1 MKNCVKKSVAV
12 LLSALLLF
20 SAMSTGGFAAGT
32 EYGPYEYDEIA
43 TGPEGAREPVKSA
56 SMTGA
61 QKFFYN
67 ALNTIA
73 DGLLRVIVGL
83 YPAPSTWKNVDEFD
97 DTYYLPGRETYATEA
112 AEGNFWSVGYGSRS
126 IIPDDFTA
134 DKYYIGRDLTN
145 RLAQGINDDCRVRA
159 AAFDDNSGEGIVIF
173 AAADALG
180 VTSADTLAV
189 RENVIKW
196 AEEQGV
202 KIAALN
208 LSATHSHSAIDA
220 QGVATESIYKLLTA
234 GFKNMFRIDKDKRLE
249 NAENFKKFYIGAIT
263 EAVEE
268 AIGDMKAGKLYYAK
282 VDFDGYHVDKRGLIA
297 DEDLPDTAMFKFMP
311 DDGSAGLV
319 MADIACHP
327 TTFSAGNGLFS
338 GDYIYYM
345 EQRIEEKTGCR
356 FLFTQGASGQVS
368 KKNVGV
374 DESKLPEEERL
385 GATTR
390 YVGKVFAD
398 LLIGSEPEELAPVL
412 NAKYTNFMYTP
423 TNLILALAVK
433 AQLVNNQVYR
443 DGLGLRNIKIAMEEG
458 YVEFGGRVGLCL
470 FPVELYPEVFRGV
483 GIING
488 GDYAAVSWDGGDWD
502 APVPEQLA
510 PREGIDM
517 FALHLC
523 NDSLGY
529 CVPDNN
535 FAFFGHIIGDEIA
548 DETLSLGKNTAST
561 VVSEFEK
568 LMNNF

>member
-1 MKNCVKKSVAV
+1 MKNGAKKTIAV
-12 LLSALLLF
+12 LLSVLLLF
-20 SAMSTGGFAAGT
+20 SAMSAGSFAADT
-32 EYGPYEYDEIA
+32 AYGPYEYDDIA
-43 TGPEGAREPVKSA
+43 TGPDGPREPVKSA
-56 SMTGA
+56 SMKPA
-61 QKFFYN
+61 EKFFYN
-67 ALNTIA
+67 ALNFIA
-73 DGLLRVIVGL
+73 DGLLKVIVGL

-97 DTYYLPGRETYATEA
+97 DTYYLKGRETYATEA
-112 AEGNFWSVGYGSRS
+112 AEDNFWSVGYGSRS

-234 GFKNMFRIDKDKRLE
+234 GFKNMFRIDKDQRLE

-263 EAVEE
+263 EAVKE

-282 VDFDGYHVDKRGLIA
+282 VDFDEYHVDKRGLIA
-297 DEDLPDTAMFKFMP
+297 DEDLPDTAMFKFVP

-398 LLIGSEPEELAPVL
+398 LLIGSELEELPPVL

-548 DETLSLGKNTAST
+548 DETLSLGKNTASM

-568 LMNNF
+568 LMRSF

>member
-1 MKNCVKKSVAV
+1 MKNGIKKTLA
-12 LLSALLLF
+12 ALLAAMMLF
-20 SAMSTGGFAAGT
+20 SCLTAGSFAA
-32 EYGPYEYDEIA
+32 EPAYGPYEYDEIA
-43 TGPEGAREPVKSA
+43 AAPDGPREPVRSA
-56 SMTGA
+56 SMKPA
-61 QKFFYN
+61 EKFFYN
-67 ALNTIA
+67 ALNFIA
-73 DGLLRVIVGL
+73 DGLLKVIVGL
-83 YPAPSTWKNVDEFD
+83 YPAPSTWKKTDEFD
-97 DTYYLPGRETYATEA
+97 DTYYLKGRETYATEA
-112 AEGNFWSVGYGSRS
+112 AEGNYWSVGYGSRS
-126 IIPDDFTA
+126 IIPDDFA
-134 DKYYIGRDLTN
+134 SDKYYIGRDLTN
-145 RLAQGINDDCRVRA
+145 RLAHGINDDCRVRA
-159 AAFDDNSGEGIVIF
+159 AAFDDNSGEGLVIF

-196 AEEQGV
+196 ADEQGV

-234 GFKNMFRIDKDKRLE
+234 GFKNIFRIDKDKRLE
-249 NAENFKKFYIGAIT
+249 NAENFKKFYINAIT
-263 EAVEE
+263 EAVKE
-268 AIGDMKAGKLYYAK
+268 AIGDRKAGNLYYAK

-297 DEDLPDTAMFKFMP
+297 DEDLPDTAMFRFVP
-311 DDGSAGLV
+311 DDGSAGIV

-368 KKNVGV
+368 KKNIGV

-398 LLIGSEPEELAPVL
+398 LLLGAETEELPPIL

-443 DGLGLRNIKIAMEEG
+443 DGLGLRHMKIAMEEG

-483 GIING
+483 GI
-488 GDYAAVSWDGGDWD
+488 VKS
-502 APVPEQLA
+502 E
-510 PREGIDM
+510 
-517 FALHLC
+517 
-523 NDSLGY
+523 
-529 CVPDNN
+529 
-535 FAFFGHIIGDEIA
+535 
-548 DETLSLGKNTAST
+548 ST
-561 VVSEFEK
+561 MGNRLISRTELVTFK
-568 LMNNF
+568 K

>member
-1 MKNCVKKSVAV
+1 MKTGIRKAVAV
-12 LLSALLLF
+12 LLSVMMLFTALTAG
-20 SAMSTGGFAAGT
+20 SFAADSV
-32 EYGPYEYDEIA
+32 YGPYEYDDIA
-43 TGPEGAREPVKSA
+43 TGPDGPRDVVKSA
-56 SMTGA
+56 SMSGA

-67 ALNTIA
+67 ALNTVA
-73 DGLLRVIVGL
+73 DALLKVIVGL
-83 YPAPSTWKNVDEFD
+83 YPFPSTWKDVSEFD
-97 DTYYLPGRETYATEA
+97 DTYYLKGRETYATEA
-112 AEGNFWSVGYGSRS
+112 GDGNYWSVGYGSRS
-126 IIPDDFTA
+126 IIPDDFEA
-134 DKYYIGRDLTN
+134 GKYYIGRDLTN
-145 RLAQGINDDCRVRA
+145 RLAEGINDDCRVRA

-196 AEEQGV
+196 AEENGV

-234 GFKNMFRIDKDKRLE
+234 GFKNTFRIDKDKRLE
-249 NAENFKKFYIGAIT
+249 NAENFKKFYVNAIT
-263 EAVEE
+263 EAVKE

-297 DEDLPDTAMFKFMP
+297 DEDLPDTAAFKFVP
-311 DDGSAGLV
+311 DDGSAGLIF
-319 MADIACHP
+319 ADVACHP
-327 TTFSAGNGLFS
+327 TTFSASDGLFT

-345 EQRIEEKTGCR
+345 EQRVEEKTGCR

-368 KKNVGV
+368 KKNIGV

-390 YVGKVFAD
+390 YVGRVFAD
-398 LLIGSEPEELAPVL
+398 LILDAQMEELSPIL
-412 NAKYTNFMYTP
+412 NAKYTTFMHTP
-423 TNLILALAVK
+423 TNLILMLAVK

-443 DGLGLRNIKIAMEEG
+443 DGLGLRHVKIAMEEG
-458 YVEFGGRVGLCL
+458 YVELGGRVGLCL
-470 FPVELYPEVFRGV
+470 FPVELYPEVFRGT

-488 GDYAAVSWDGGDWD
+488 GDYAAVSWEGTDWD
-502 APVPEQLA
+502 QPIPEQMA
-510 PREGIDM
+510 PRDGIDM

-548 DETLSLGKNTAST
+548 DEVLSLGKYTAST
-561 VVSEFEK
+561 VVTEFEK
-568 LMNNF
+568 LMSQF